1 MSTSTSDKFNKII
14 NCKEQIRK
22 AINKKGS
29 RVSPDVPLDQYA
41 TKINAIPFYE
51 DGGDDGFAG
60 FISDLLSLKTDA
72 SYLFYNPN
80 SQSALATLNDESIG
94 YLNKIGLSDT
104 RKTNYM
110 FANNNYIQTIGTLE
124 FNQVTDCSY
133 MFSGT
138 TNLTNVTLNMGISG
152 TQQYPLQYMF
162 SGCTKLKDLNLRI
175 RRTGNFSSATNT
187 YYMFTSTSKTAADW
201 ESSNF
206 YIDIDVPYLSLYNMF
221 SNNTF
226 TNLSFLKNTK
236 IKCDTDSCSW
246 EGMFNSCSYLTDIE
260 FPEGCEL
267 PKPTSLSGTFGYT
280 PLMQYNDKIQHFFD
294 TIDLSEVSSMNGMFR
309 MRSAHYCNFQN
320 LNLTITLPVDEQ
332 SCSIQ
337 NMFDCSNSNYYM
349 NESKIT
355 YFSFNGK
362 GSAGSLFKEYGNS
375 SSTNHGLR
383 TVEELNLP
391 YVTSFES
398 LFYYCYLLTSIDTIN
413 SGDNLSNT
421 NQMFYYCY
429 NLIDVPV
436 FNTSKVTNF
445 KQMFQQCNKIKE
457 IPAFDLGG
465 VANTSL
471 YSWNDSNNPY
481 YNMMSGCSNLERFH
495 CTNIKQSIDLS
506 VSTKFT
512 REALLEI
519 IGNLY
524 DISDRTGSTLYFH
537 IGATNLAKLTA
548 EDIALATAKGWTIN

>member
-41 TKINAIPFYE
+41 TKINNIPFYE
-51 DGGDDGFAG
+51 EGSDDGFAG
-60 FISDLLSLKTDA
+60 FISELLSLKTDA

-80 SQSALATLNDESIG
+80 SQSPLVNLTDEYIG

-104 RKTNYM
+104 RKTSYM
-110 FANNNYIQTIGTLE
+110 FANNTYIQTIGTLE
-124 FNQVTDCSY
+124 FNQDTDCTN
-133 MFSGT
+133 MFYYN
-138 TNLTNVTLNMGISG
+138 TNLTSVTIDMGISG
-152 TQQYPLQYMF
+152 NQQYPFQYMF
-162 SGCTKLKDLNLRI
+162 QSTPKLKDLNLRI
-175 RRTGNFSSATNT
+175 RRTGNFSATTST
-187 YYMFTSTSKTAADW
+187 YYMFYNTSKSSSDW
-201 ESSNF
+201 DSTNF
-206 YIDIDVPYLSLYNMF
+206 YIDIDVPYLSLQGMF
-221 SNNTF
+221 NNNTF

-246 EGMFNSCSYLTDIE
+246 ENMFNSCVNLTDIE

-267 PKPTSLSGTFGYT
+267 PKPSSLNQTFGYT
-280 PLMQYNDKIQHFFD
+280 PLMQDNEQMQHFFD
-294 TIDLSEVSSMNGMFR
+294 TIDLSAVSNMNSMFR
-309 MRSAHYCNFQN
+309 MKSTHYSNFQD

-332 SCSIQ
+332 LCSIL

-362 GSAGSLFKEYGNS
+362 GSAASLFREY
-375 SSTNHGLR
+375 STSTASNHGLR
-383 TVEELNLP
+383 TVDELNLP
-391 YVTSFES
+391 YVTSFEA
-398 LFYYCYLLTSIDTIN
+398 LFYYCYMLTSIDTIT
-413 SGDNLSNT
+413 SGDNLLNT
-421 NQMFYYCY
+421 YQMFYYCY

-506 VSTKFT
+506 MSTKFT
-512 REALLEI
+512 RDALLEV